1 MPDERRFTHLLC
13 GQLHARRDESDDE
26 AIAALASDQHGVVA
40 RHQLLEM
47 GVSRRAIEHRVACG
61 RLRPLHRG
69 VYAVGHDS
77 LPRRG
82 RVAAAVLAVRPRRAP
97 VAPAIADPLVP
108 AAAASHLTAAGLW
121 GLTGDGRGLI
131 HVTSQDGRRRLRA
144 VAHHRAILPLDELA
158 VLDGIPVTALART
171 LLDLSA
177 VIDARSLRRIA
188 KEASAAGSCVT
199 ARSRSCLPATRE
211 GPDGA
216 AWPISAASGSSA
228 QASRAAISR
237 TGSSRSAATA
247 ACRLRRPTSWS
258 RSGESCSRWTASG
271 ATSASRSRW
280 TATGATARGLRSRT
294 TAPATGSSQP
304 RVGSSCA
311 SLTGS
316 SSADPGPS
324 RASCARPS
332 HDERA
337 VDHRGGG

>member
-13 GQLHARRDESDDE
+13 GQLHARREESDDE

-61 RLRPLHRG
+61 RLRPLHLG
-69 VYAVGHDS
+69 VYAVGHDA

-97 VAPAIADPLVP
+97 VARATADPVIP

-188 KEASAAGSCVT
+188 KEAERRRLLRDGEVEKLLARYPRRPGRRGLADLGSERIVGSGIT
-199 ARSRSCLPATRE
+199 RSDLEDRFLPFCRNRRLPAPETNVLVEVRGELFEVDCVWRDERVAVELDGYGSHRTRLAFEDDRARDRLFAAE
-211 GPDGA
+211 GWIVLRITDR
-216 AWPISAASGSSA
+216 
-228 QASRAAISR
+228 Q
-237 TGSSRSAATA
+237 
-247 ACRLRRPTSWS
+247 LERRPGAVA
-258 RSGESCSRWTASG
+258 GELR
-271 ATSASRSRW
+271 ATL
-280 TATGATARGLRSRT
+280 AR
-294 TAPATGSSQP
+294 
-304 RVGSSCA
+304 
-311 SLTGS
+311 
-316 SSADPGPS
+316 
-324 RASCARPS
+324 RASS
-332 HDERA
+332 
-337 VDHRGGG
+337 